1 MLMSFALDIA
11 RELRIP
17 TMAFWTSSAASLI
30 THMRLRQL
38 QERGY
43 VPLKGKIFRQDDD
56 EHTRFIDQSF
66 AACDVVMWMQMRA
79 C

>member
-43 VPLKGKIFRQDDD
+43 VALKGKPATKQNLSPKTKIFRQDN
-56 EHTRFIDQSF
+56 DQSF
-66 AACDVVMWMQMRA
+66 AACGCR
-79 C
+79 